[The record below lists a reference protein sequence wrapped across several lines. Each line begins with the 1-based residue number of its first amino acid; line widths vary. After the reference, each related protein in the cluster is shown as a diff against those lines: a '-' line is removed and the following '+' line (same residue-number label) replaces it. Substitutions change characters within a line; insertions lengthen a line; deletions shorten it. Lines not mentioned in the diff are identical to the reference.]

1 MKTALKD
8 KAVVV
13 TGASSGIGRSV
24 ALQLGQAQAHVTL
37 AARRKTALQQLKTQ
51 IEESG
56 GQALVVTCD
65 LTDER
70 QIIDMIS
77 AAHETWGRL
86 DALVNAAG
94 IGFDTSIMD
103 GAIEDWRRMFE
114 VNVIGLAVASREA
127 LKRFDPQSGGHIVH
141 VSSLAGHRIPPGG
154 GMYAATKFAVRGLTE
169 VMRAELRRANSSVR
183 VSAISPG
190 LVDTEFFS
198 HYHRGNQDKVDEVRS
213 RYEKILDPD
222 DVAAS
227 VLHILAAPAHVEIH
241 DVLVRS
247 TYQET

>member
-1 MKTALKD
+1 MKNALKD
-8 KAVVV
+8 KVVIV

-37 AARRKTALQQLKTQ
+37 TARRTSELEQVKTQ
-51 IEESG
+51 IEASR
-56 GQALVVTCD
+56 GQASVVACD

-77 AAHETWGRL
+77 ASHAKWGRL

-94 IGFDTSIMD
+94 IGLATSIMD
-103 GAIEDWRRMFE
+103 GSTEDWRRMFE

-127 LKRFDPQSGGHIVH
+127 LRRFDPRSGGHIVH
-141 VSSLAGHRIPPGG
+141 VSSMAGHRIPPSG

-169 VMRAELRRANSSVR
+169 VMRAELRHAKSPVR

-190 LVDTEFFS
+190 LVDTEFFR

-213 RYEKILDPD
+213 RYEKILEPE

-227 VLHILAAPAHVEIH
+227 VLHILAAPPHVEIH
-241 DVLVRS
+241 DVLMRS
-247 TYQET
+247 TYQAT